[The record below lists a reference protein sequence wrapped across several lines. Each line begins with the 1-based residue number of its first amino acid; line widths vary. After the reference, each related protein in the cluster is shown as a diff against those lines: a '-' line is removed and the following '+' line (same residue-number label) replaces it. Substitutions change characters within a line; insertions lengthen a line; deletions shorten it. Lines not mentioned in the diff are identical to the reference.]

1 MDQQKTTHT
10 RTPIVF
16 IHYGDTPYLKYTL
29 ALAKKQNPDKTVFL
43 LGDEKNKKYE
53 RQLGIRHIPFVK
65 YERSREIQEFSKN
78 FIYIGGANRQRPQ
91 DKRFE
96 FFCHVRW
103 FYLHEF
109 MKEMSYQMCW
119 YFDSDTLILSPLSG
133 EEKKFDAYDI
143 TEQSNGSNMKGII
156 RLEQIANFTTT
167 INMLFADGQYVH
179 EQRKDIEKNPDYAL
193 SDMRAYMAF
202 KKLYRPTTIML
213 NTVLENEAHDECIC
227 EDDGMEMEYSNRL
240 KRKIKKLYFRDGEV
254 YEKDGATGALIKL
267 RTINMSWVTTSLI
280 EKVYYYRMYGKFPPF
295 YVSLLGKV
303 QRIPKFI
310 KTLVTKETK

>member
-1 MDQQKTTHT
+1 MNLQKIATITA
-10 RTPIVF
+10 PIVF

-53 RQLGIRHIPFVK
+53 QQLDIQHISFTR
-65 YERSREIQEFSKN
+65 YDRSQDIQEFSKN
-78 FIYIGGANRQRPQ
+78 FKYVGGANRQKPQ

-96 FFCHVRW
+96 FFCHIRW

-109 MKEMSYQMCW
+109 MKESNYSMCW
-119 YFDSDTLILSPLSG
+119 YFDSDTLVLSPLSG

-156 RLEQIANFTTT
+156 RLEQIKNFTKT
-167 INMLFADGQYVH
+167 ISMLFADSRYAD

-202 KKLYRPTTIML
+202 KKLYQPRTIML
-213 NTVLENEAHDECIC
+213 NTILGNETHDECIC

-240 KRKIKKLYFRDGEV
+240 KRTIKKLYFKDGEI
-254 YEKDGATGALIKL
+254 YEKSSTTGLLIKL
-267 RTINMSWVTTSLI
+267 HTINMSWVSTSLI
-280 EKVYYYRMYGKFPPF
+280 EKVYYYRMYGKFPPL
-295 YVSLLGKV
+295 YISLWGKI
-303 QRIPKFI
+303 QRIPRFI
-310 KTLVTKETK
+310 KTFVTKETK